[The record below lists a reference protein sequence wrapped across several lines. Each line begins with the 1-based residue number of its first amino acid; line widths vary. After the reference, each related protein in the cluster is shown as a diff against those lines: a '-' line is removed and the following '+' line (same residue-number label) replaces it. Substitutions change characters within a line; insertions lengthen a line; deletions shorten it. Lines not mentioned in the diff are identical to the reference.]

1 MQTYDSDKNATE
13 ARQANPRR
21 MNLRVLVMS
30 LVGVVVV
37 FGLIYLIWGAIQPA

>member
-1 MQTYDSDKNATE
+1 MQTYDPEKSATE

-30 LVGVVVV
+30 LVGIVVV
-37 FGLIYLIWGAIQPA
+37 FGLIYLIWGAMQS